1 MIKTS
6 HKKQESHNT
15 IHKKVEIKLRV
26 SDGGKNRKVTL
37 LSLSAPL
44 LAQPLSFP
52 SGVLQ
57 TECRTRSFWILVDKA
72 FLVSKQWQLEA
83 LNDTG
88 FPDVMQTNRATQC
101 GYTITKDVY
110 DNVEVR
116 ISFLGCWVKN
126 INDQQFTVTVQF
138 RVTQSGRLG
147 LYPVS
152 MSCIPDA
159 WDVREIACEEN
170 YMEVSVTRIIPPA
183 ILKIINL
190 SGPVVSISQRWQVW
204 FNNSNVPIPAQDAI
218 NKGYGVNATVTR
230 VLFRSPYVTPE
241 SQIVELG
248 NFHLDVVA
256 SNMLYS
262 QTLLRIIV
270 DTTIA
275 CPNDPPVFTDSAL
288 SWFSPAVLS
297 PLITGGFTTNELAMG
312 VNGKLLNSTQLAA
325 YKYILRYDFNEVEVT
340 VPYGAPGGYVESDI
354 VNNTYTTEYR
364 IHLLLQRQWLGIN
377 EDDST
382 THTSYKPI
390 IAPKVVHVPVF
401 LNHTIKEDGYFN
413 VSLGNF
419 YSDMSVKSFI
429 IYSVPL
435 TLDELPRRQMT
446 IETAVNPNDTRA
458 FYLTVPFSDPVV
470 EQTYLGGAKRR
481 YRLYVTYI
489 LLLLPQNK
497 NLTYS
502 GVVDCIIED
511 AVPPSITSHCE
522 NDRLVINVERGN
534 MDNYWL
540 PYIRELPLNNAL
552 ITSQNIIVQNSV
564 TALDIEVP
572 YTAVGLTYEVIGL
585 DTSVASLNF
594 TFRHNVTQE
603 IKFSHAIS
611 CPFPTRGLL
620 CLSNGTMIAV
630 VDSTVTKPA
639 FDAHKAHLR
648 DPNCTPSEATSE
660 KALFSFAAYTCGTT
674 RRFDGD
680 YLVYENEVTFDRQVL
695 FPEQPIISR
704 DSSYRL
710 TLRCR
715 YPIRDT
721 LWIGGQHRN
730 AVSGIATSRAKGG
743 SDTFSIVLDIST
755 LNQLVWLSI
764 LFYGMLRRRARHHM
778 ADLKLAKDE
787 SYTAFYQDGD
797 FPVSV
802 QPTDVLHF
810 QADVQSPEPMAEL
823 KDCWA
828 TTLPNKNGMTQWEL
842 IVDGCG
848 VAAEDFSTDVQASS
862 ERSPRFKVKLQEP
875 PISQLSIYC
884 NVIICDAITHRES
897 CTKICNQTER
907 LMDKRSAPLA
917 MELVSAGP
925 VQIVGHQSGVMYQH
939 IEKSWSTWTWV
950 LPLGLAVISAFFVGA
965 IVLSV
970 RLFTR

>member
-1 MIKTS
+1 MS
-6 HKKQESHNT
+6 C
-15 IHKKVEIKLRV
+15 V
-26 SDGGKNRKVTL
+26 
-37 LSLSAPL
+37 
-44 LAQPLSFP
+44 
-52 SGVLQ
+52 GVLQ
-57 TECRTRSFWILVDKA
+57 TECRSRSFWILVDQA
-72 FLVSKQWQLEA
+72 FFASKQWQLEA

-88 FPDVMQTNRATQC
+88 FPDVMQTSRATQC

-110 DNVEVR
+110 GNVEVR

-126 INDQQFTVTVQF
+126 INDQQFDIKVQF
-138 RVTQSGRLG
+138 RVNQNGRLA

-159 WDVREIACEEN
+159 WDVREIVCEEN
-170 YMEVSVTRIIPPA
+170 YMEVSVTRIIPAA

-230 VLFRSPYVTPE
+230 VLFRSPYVTLE

-275 CPNDPPVFTDSAL
+275 CPNDPPVFTDSTL
-288 SWFSPAVLS
+288 SWFSPVVLS
-297 PLITGGFTTNELAMG
+297 PLISGDFTMNELAMG
-312 VNGKLLNSTQLAA
+312 VNGKLINSTQITA
-325 YKYILRYDFNEVEVT
+325 YKYILRYDITEVEVT

-354 VNNTYTTEYR
+354 INNTYTTQYR
-364 IHLLLQRQWLGIN
+364 IHLLLQRQWLGVN

-390 IAPKVVHVPVF
+390 IAPRVVHVPVF

-419 YSDMSVKSFI
+419 YSDMSIKSFI
-429 IYSVPL
+429 IYRVPL
-435 TLDELPRRQMT
+435 ALDELPRRQMT
-446 IETAVNPNDTRA
+446 IETAVNPNNTRA

-470 EQTYLGGAKRR
+470 EQTYLGGFQRR

-489 LLLLPQNK
+489 LVLLPQNK

-534 MDNYWL
+534 VDYYWL

-572 YTAVGLTYEVIGL
+572 YTAVGLTYEVVSL
-585 DTSVASLNF
+585 DRSVASLNF
-594 TFRHNVTQE
+594 TFRHNITQE
-603 IKFSHAIS
+603 ITFSHAIS
-611 CPFPTRGLL
+611 CPFTTRGLI

-639 FDAHKAHLR
+639 FDANKAHLR
-648 DPNCTPSEATSE
+648 DPNCTPKEATSE
-660 KALFSFAAYTCGTT
+660 KALFIFAAYMCGTT
-674 RRFDGD
+674 RQFDGD

-704 DSSYRL
+704 DSSYRM

-715 YPIRDT
+715 YPIRDN
-721 LWIGGQHRN
+721 LWISGQHRN
-730 AVSGIATSRAKGG
+730 GISGIATSRAK
-743 SDTFSIVLDIST
+743 V
-755 LNQLVWLSI
+755 
-764 LFYGMLRRRARHHM
+764 LRRRARTHM
-778 ADLKLAKDE
+778 AELKLAKDE
-787 SYTAFYQDGD
+787 SYAEFYQDGD

-802 QPTDVLHF
+802 RPVDDLHF

-828 TTLPNKNGMTQWEL
+828 TTLPGKNGMTQWDL

-848 VAAEDFSTDVQASS
+848 VEAEYVSTDVEAFPEGSL
-862 ERSPRFKVKLQEP
+862 RFKLKLHEA
-875 PISQLSIYC
+875 PISQLFIHC
-884 NVIICDAITHRES
+884 KVIICDALAHPES
-897 CTKICNQTER
+897 CTKICNQTEH

-917 MELVSAGP
+917 TELVSAGP
-925 VQIVGHQSGVMYQH
+925 VQIVGRQSGVMYRH
-939 IEKSWSTWTWV
+939 VETSWSTWTWA
-950 LPLGLAVISAFFVGA
+950 LSLGLAVISAFTVGA
-965 IVLSV
+965 IVLTI
-970 RLFTR
+970 RLFIK

>member
-1 MIKTS
+1 MYFM
-6 HKKQESHNT
+6 
-15 IHKKVEIKLRV
+15 LFL
-26 SDGGKNRKVTL
+26 GVTL
-37 LSLSAPL
+37 LYLSAPS
-44 LAQPLSFP
+44 LAQTLNFP

-57 TECRTRSFWILVDKA
+57 TECRSRSFWILVDQA
-72 FLVSKQWQLEA
+72 FLASKQWQLEA

-101 GYTITKDVY
+101 GYTVTKDVY
-110 DNVEVR
+110 GNVEVR

-126 INDQQFTVTVQF
+126 INDQQFNIKVQF
-138 RVTQSGRLG
+138 RVNQSGRLA

-152 MSCIPDA
+152 MSCITDA
-159 WDVREIACEEN
+159 WDVREIVCEEN
-170 YMEVSVTRIIPPA
+170 YMEVSVTRIIPAA
-183 ILKIINL
+183 ILKILNL
-190 SGPVVSISQRWQVW
+190 SGPVVGISQRWQVW
-204 FNNSNVPIPAQDAI
+204 FNNSNVPISAQDAI
-218 NKGYGVNATVTR
+218 NKGYGVSATVTR
-230 VLFRSPYVTPE
+230 VVLRSPYVTPE
-241 SQIVELG
+241 SQIVEHG

-275 CPNDPPVFTDSAL
+275 CPNDPPVFTDSTL

-297 PLITGGFTTNELAMG
+297 PLISGDFTMNELDMG
-312 VNGKLLNSTQLAA
+312 VNGELINSTQITA
-325 YKYILRYDFNEVEVT
+325 YKYILRYDISEVEVT
-340 VPYGAPGGYVESDI
+340 VPYGAPGGYLESDI
-354 VNNTYTTEYR
+354 INNTYTTQYR

-390 IAPKVVHVPVF
+390 IAPRVVHVPVF

-429 IYSVPL
+429 IYRVPL
-435 TLDELPRRQMT
+435 ALDELPRRQMT
-446 IETAVNPNDTRA
+446 IETAINPNDTHA

-470 EQTYLGGAKRR
+470 EQTYLGGFERR

-489 LLLLPQNK
+489 LVLLPQNK

-502 GVVDCIIED
+502 GVVDCIIAD

-522 NDRLVINVERGN
+522 NDHLVINVERGN
-534 MDNYWL
+534 MDYYWL

-572 YTAVGLTYEVIGL
+572 YTAVGLTYEVVSL
-585 DTSVASLNF
+585 DRSVASLNF
-594 TFRHNVTQE
+594 TFRHNITQE

-611 CPFPTRGLL
+611 CPFPTRGLI

-630 VDSTVTKPA
+630 VNSTVTKPE

-648 DPNCTPSEATSE
+648 DPNCTPKEATSE
-660 KALFSFAAYTCGTT
+660 KALFIFAAYTCGTT

-704 DSSYRL
+704 DSSYRM

-715 YPIRDT
+715 YPIRDN
-721 LWIGGQHRN
+721 LWISGQHRN
-730 AVSGIATSRAKGG
+730 AISGIATSRAK
-743 SDTFSIVLDIST
+743 V
-755 LNQLVWLSI
+755 
-764 LFYGMLRRRARHHM
+764 LRRRARTHM

-787 SYTAFYQDGD
+787 SYAAFYQDGD

-802 QPTDVLHF
+802 RPADVLHF

-828 TTLPNKNGMTQWEL
+828 TTLPGKNGMTQWDL

-848 VAAEDFSTDVQASS
+848 VEAEYVSTDVEASTEGS
-862 ERSPRFKVKLQEP
+862 LRFKLKLHEA
-875 PISQLSIYC
+875 PISQLFIHC
-884 NVIICDAITHRES
+884 KVIICDALTHPES
-897 CTKICNQTER
+897 CTKICNQTAH

-917 MELVSAGP
+917 TELVSAGP
-925 VQIVGHQSGVMYQH
+925 VQIVGRQSGVMYQH
-939 IEKSWSTWTWV
+939 VAGETSWSTWTWA
-950 LPLGLAVISAFFVGA
+950 LSLGLAVISAFTVGA
-965 IVLSV
+965 IVLTI
-970 RLFTR
+970 RLFIK

>member
-1 MIKTS
+1 MTFYATDTS
-6 HKKQESHNT
+6 V
-15 IHKKVEIKLRV
+15 IRV
-26 SDGGKNRKVTL
+26 TF
-37 LSLSAPL
+37 LSLSAPS
-44 LAQPLSFP
+44 LAQTQNFP

-57 TECRTRSFWILVDKA
+57 TECRSRSFWILVDKT
-72 FLVSKQWQLEA
+72 FLESKQWQLEA

-101 GYTITKDVY
+101 GYTITNDVY

-126 INDQQFTVTVQF
+126 INDQQFDTKVQF
-138 RVTQSGRLG
+138 RVNQNGRFA

-152 MSCIPDA
+152 MSCIPDT
-159 WDVREIACEEN
+159 WDIREIVCEEN

-183 ILKIINL
+183 ILKIITL

-204 FNNSNVPIPAQDAI
+204 FNNSNVPIPAQEAI

-230 VLFRSPYVTPE
+230 VLFRSPYVTQE
-241 SQIVELG
+241 SQIVETG

-275 CPNDPPVFTDSAL
+275 CPRDPPVFTDDAL
-288 SWFSPAVLS
+288 SWLSPAVLS
-297 PLITGGFTTNELAMG
+297 PLISGDFTTNDFAMG
-312 VNGKLLNSTQLAA
+312 VNGKLVTSTQMTA
-325 YKYILRYDFNEVEVT
+325 YQYILRSDFNEVEVT
-340 VPYGAPGGYVESDI
+340 IPYGAPGGYIETDI
-354 VNNTYTTEYR
+354 VNNTYMTGYR

-390 IAPKVVHVPVF
+390 VAPKVVHVPVF

-429 IYSVPL
+429 IYAVPL

-446 IETAVNPNDTRA
+446 LETAMNPNNTQA

-489 LLLLPQNK
+489 LVLMPQNK

-502 GVVDCIIED
+502 GVVECVIED

-522 NDRLVINVERGN
+522 NDRLVINVVRGN
-534 MDNYWL
+534 MDYHWL

-552 ITSQNIIVQNSV
+552 ITSQNIIVRNSP

-572 YTAVGLTYEVIGL
+572 YTAVGLTYEVVGL
-585 DTSVASLNF
+585 DVSVASVNF
-594 TFRHNVTQE
+594 TFRHNITQE
-603 IKFSHAIS
+603 IKFSHAVS

-648 DPNCTPSEATSE
+648 DPTCTPREATSD
-660 KALFSFAAYTCGTT
+660 KALFTFAAYMCGTT

-680 YLVYENEVTFDRQVL
+680 YLVYENEVTFDREVL

-715 YPIRDT
+715 YPIRET
-721 LWIGGQHRN
+721 LWLGAQYRN
-730 AVSGIATSRAKGG
+730 SIPGAGATRPK
-743 SDTFSIVLDIST
+743 V
-755 LNQLVWLSI
+755 
-764 LFYGMLRRRARHHM
+764 LRRRAGTRVS
-778 ADLKLAKDE
+778 DLKLAKDE
-787 SYTAFYQDGD
+787 SYSAFYQDGD

-802 QPTDVLHF
+802 QPADVLYF
-810 QADVQSPEPMAEL
+810 QADVQSPDPTAAL

-828 TTLPNKNGMTQWEL
+828 TFPGQNGITQWDL

-848 VAAEDFSTDVQASS
+848 VEAEDFSTEVQSS
-862 ERSPRFKVKLQEP
+862 PEWLPRFKVKLHEA
-875 PISQLSIYC
+875 PISQLLVNC
-884 NVIICDAITHRES
+884 KVIICDAPTNPERCHQ
-897 CTKICNQTER
+897 ICNQTEVP
-907 LMDKRSAPLA
+907 MDKRSAPLPT
-917 MELVSAGP
+917 ELVSAGP
-925 VQIVGHQSGVMYQH
+925 LQIIERQSGVMYQH
-939 IEKSWSTWTWV
+939 
-950 LPLGLAVISAFFVGA
+950 VGYFIYNMPPA
-965 IVLSV
+965 YD
-970 RLFTR
+970 

>member
-1 MIKTS
+1 MYFMF
-6 HKKQESHNT
+6 
-15 IHKKVEIKLRV
+15 LL
-26 SDGGKNRKVTL
+26 GVTL
-37 LSLSAPL
+37 LSLSAPS
-44 LAQPLSFP
+44 LAQTLTFPL
-52 SGVLQ
+52 GVLQ
-57 TECRTRSFWILVDKA
+57 TECRSRSFWILVDQA

-88 FPDVMQTNRATQC
+88 FPDVMQMNRAAQC
-101 GYTITKDVY
+101 GYTITNDVY
-110 DNVEVR
+110 GNVEVR

-126 INDQQFTVTVQF
+126 INDQQFDIKVQF
-138 RVTQSGRLG
+138 SVNQNGRLA

-159 WDVREIACEEN
+159 WDVREIVCEEN
-170 YMEVSVTRIIPPA
+170 YMEVSVTRIIPAA

-241 SQIVELG
+241 SQIVVLG

-275 CPNDPPVFTDSAL
+275 CPNDPPVFTDSVL
-288 SWFSPAVLS
+288 SWFSPVVLS
-297 PLITGGFTTNELAMG
+297 PLISGDVTMNDIAMG
-312 VNGKLLNSTQLAA
+312 VNGKLINSTQITA
-325 YKYILRYDFNEVEVT
+325 YKYILRSDINEVEVT
-340 VPYGAPGGYVESDI
+340 VPYGAPGGYIESDI
-354 VNNTYTTEYR
+354 INNTYMTEYR

-390 IAPKVVHVPVF
+390 TSPRVIHVPVF

-419 YSDMSVKSFI
+419 YSDMNVKSFI

-435 TLDELPRRQMT
+435 ALDELPRRKMT
-446 IETAVNPNDTRA
+446 IETAVHPNNTRA

-470 EQTYLGGAKRR
+470 EQTYLGGFKRR

-489 LLLLPQNK
+489 LVLLPQNK
-497 NLTYS
+497 NMTYS

-511 AVPPSITSHCE
+511 AVPPTITSHCE
-522 NDRLVINVERGN
+522 NNHLVINVERGN
-534 MDNYWL
+534 MDYYWL

-572 YTAVGLTYEVIGL
+572 YTAVGLTYEVVGL
-585 DTSVASLNF
+585 DRSVVSLNF
-594 TFRHNVTQE
+594 TFRHNITQE
-603 IKFSHAIS
+603 IRFSHAIS
-611 CPFPTRGLL
+611 CPFPTRGLI
-620 CLSNGTMIAV
+620 CISNGTMIAV

-648 DPNCTPSEATSE
+648 DPNCTPKEATSE
-660 KALFSFAAYTCGTT
+660 KALFTFAAYTCGTT

-715 YPIRDT
+715 YPIRDN
-721 LWIGGQHRN
+721 LWISGQHRN
-730 AVSGIATSRAKGG
+730 TISGIATSKAK
-743 SDTFSIVLDIST
+743 V
-755 LNQLVWLSI
+755 
-764 LFYGMLRRRARHHM
+764 LRRRARTHM

-787 SYTAFYQDGD
+787 SYTSFHQDGD

-828 TTLPNKNGMTQWEL
+828 TTLPGKNGMTQWNL
-842 IVDGCG
+842 IMDGCG
-848 VAAEDFSTDVQASS
+848 VEAQHVSTDVEASPEGS
-862 ERSPRFKVKLQEP
+862 LRFKMKLHEA
-875 PISQLSIYC
+875 PISQLFIHC
-884 NVIICDAITHRES
+884 KVIICDALTHPES
-897 CTKICNQTER
+897 CTKICNQTDR
-907 LMDKRSAPLA
+907 PMDKRSAPLA
-917 MELVSAGP
+917 TELVSAGP
-925 VQIVGHQSGVMYQH
+925 VQIVGHQSGVAYQH
-939 IEKSWSTWTWV
+939 VARETSWSTWTWA
-950 LPLGLAVISAFFVGA
+950 LSLGLAVISAFTVGA
-965 IVLSV
+965 VVLTV
-970 RLFTR
+970 HLFIK